1 MLNVPVKNIMQTE
14 NALLL
19 PPATSVVDAAVQMAS
34 RHVGAVMVVEQG
46 ELLGIFTERDLMC
59 RVVAKGLDP
68 KEIQIAAVMTRHP
81 RTVASEKSYGHAL
94 IIMQENHFRH
104 LPVVDDGKLMG
115 IISARNAMDPDLEEF
130 VAETNRRVAMRE

>member
-19 PPATSVVDAAVQMAS
+19 PPATSVVAAAVQMAA

-68 KEIQIAAVMTRHP
+68 KVIQIAA
-81 RTVASEKSYGHAL
+81 
-94 IIMQENHFRH
+94 
-104 LPVVDDGKLMG
+104 VVDDGKLMG